1 MKNDVTKGLG
11 RCLAETYTLYLT
23 TQKCHWN
30 VEGPAFS
37 SLHLMFEG
45 QYTILADYIDIL
57 AERMRS
63 LGAYSPGSFA
73 EFEEL
78 SDVPQIESLEL
89 MPEKMI
95 KILLKGY
102 EILTQTMKQTIAA
115 AETMKDMGTV
125 DILTGQIEQ
134 HDKTSWMLRSTI
146 KESE

>member
-1 MKNDVTKGLG
+1 MKNNVTNGLT
-11 RCLAETYTLYLT
+11 RCLAETYALYLT

-30 VEGPAFS
+30 VEGPDFA

-45 QYTILADYIDIL
+45 EYTILADYIDIL
-57 AERMRS
+57 AERIRS

-78 SDVPQIESLEL
+78 SNVPQIEGEQS

-95 KILLKGY
+95 KVLLKGY
-102 EILTQTMKQTIAA
+102 EVLIATMKQTVSV
-115 AETMKDMGTV
+115 AEKAQDMGTA

-134 HDKTSWMLRSTI
+134 HEKTVWMLRSTI
-146 KESE
+146 KDAE